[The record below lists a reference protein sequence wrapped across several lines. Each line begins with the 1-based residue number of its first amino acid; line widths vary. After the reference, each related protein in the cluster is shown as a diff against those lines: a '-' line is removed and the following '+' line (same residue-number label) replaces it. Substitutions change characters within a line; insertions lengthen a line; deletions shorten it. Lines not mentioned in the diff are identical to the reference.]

1 VPDSRSWLR
10 PFAHRASVDYGIGAR
25 ICLALGDYRGPSLD
39 SVIVRGQMVLAT
51 NHEPLPAAFAGS

>member
-1 VPDSRSWLR
+1 
-10 PFAHRASVDYGIGAR
+10 VDDGLGAR
-25 ICLALGDYRGPSLD
+25 TSLALGNYRGPSLD